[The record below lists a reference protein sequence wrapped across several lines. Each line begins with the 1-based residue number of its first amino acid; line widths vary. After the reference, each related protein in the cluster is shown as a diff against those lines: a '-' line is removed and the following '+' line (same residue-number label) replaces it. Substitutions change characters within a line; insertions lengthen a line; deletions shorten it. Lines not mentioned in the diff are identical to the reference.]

1 MKTYTI
7 GLHHDNGD
15 TSISVRANSIE
26 DAKKLVMDIEK
37 CPERSLTWISV
48 KPTTKHLQKTKNLMR
63 GI

>member
-15 TSISVRANSIE
+15 ASITVRANSIE
-26 DAKKLVMDIEK
+26 EAKQLVMSIEK
-37 CPERSLTWISV
+37 CPERALTWISV
-48 KPTTKHLQKTKNLMR
+48 KPTAKQVQKTKNLLR